1 MSHYQNY
8 SPDVTDTIQSFY
20 AYVRLSW
27 AAPFVAQF
35 WNIGKKLESHSL
47 SIVIPEMNPSLY
59 IQKQFDLLTI
69 AGVRLLIVWHVDGHL
84 RQKSANG
91 QIRGSASHSFLHEIS

>member
-1 MSHYQNY
+1 MS
-8 SPDVTDTIQSFY
+8 DTIPSFY

-35 WNIGKKLESHSL
+35 WNTGKKLESDSL
-47 SIVIPEMNPSLY
+47 SIVIPEMIPSLH

-69 AGVRLLIVWHVDGHL
+69 GGVRLLIV
-84 RQKSANG
+84 
-91 QIRGSASHSFLHEIS
+91 